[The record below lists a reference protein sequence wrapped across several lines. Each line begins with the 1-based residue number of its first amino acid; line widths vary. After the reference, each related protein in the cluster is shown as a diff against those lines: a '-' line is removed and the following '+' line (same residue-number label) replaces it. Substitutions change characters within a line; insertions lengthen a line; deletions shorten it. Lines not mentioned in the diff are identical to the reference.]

1 MSSWQRMKNILIG
14 MGLMLVALI
23 LSVFPDTSA
32 NLIAAILCLTLV
44 LYGVRMLWYYTT
56 IARHMV
62 GGKAILYRSL
72 IILDLAIF
80 TAGLSGMS
88 SFVIMLYLM
97 GIYGFSGAIS
107 VLRALEAKRFGARAW
122 KGRLVNGIISLIFTV
137 TLLCLG
143 LIAGTT
149 ELLIYGYS
157 ISLLY
162 SAVMRIIAAFRKTA
176 MVYIQ

>member
-1 MSSWQRMKNILIG
+1 MSSWQRIKNILIG
-14 MGLMLVALI
+14 AGLMIVALI
-23 LSVFPDTSA
+23 LSIFPNMSA
-32 NLIAAILCLTLV
+32 NLITTIICLALV
-44 LYGVRMLWYYTT
+44 LYGVRMLWFYTT
-56 IARHMV
+56 MARHMV

-88 SFVIMLYLM
+88 SFVIMIYLM
-97 GIYGFSGAIS
+97 GIYGFNGAIS

-122 KGRLVNGIISLIFTV
+122 KGRLVNGIIALIFTV
-137 TLLCLG
+137 TLLCFG

-157 ISLLY
+157 ISLFY

-176 MVYIQ
+176 IVYIQ

>member
-56 IARHMV
+56 MARHMV

-137 TLLCLG
+137 TLLCIG

-162 SAVMRIIAAFRKTA
+162 SAVMRIIAAFRKTD